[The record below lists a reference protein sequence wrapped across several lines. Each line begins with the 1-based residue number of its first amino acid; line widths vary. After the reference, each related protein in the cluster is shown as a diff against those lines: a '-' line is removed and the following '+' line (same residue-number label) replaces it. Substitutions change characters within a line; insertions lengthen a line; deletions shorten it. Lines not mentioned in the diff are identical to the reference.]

1 MRKVRRIRRE
11 GQATELIA
19 ADLEALPVDAA
30 TIDSK
35 VALIQALI
43 PLGLLH
49 VEASLHQEL
58 ELLTGPRYARH
69 GGQPGLVRYGRQPGS
84 VYLADQ
90 KLPVQVPRVRD
101 RGQNQ
106 EVPLATYQRLQMP
119 RGMDEGV
126 LRRILAGVSCREYAR
141 AAEAVPA
148 AFGLSASTMSR
159 RYIQASTRQLEAL
172 GARRLDGYELVA
184 VFVDGKTFAADTMV
198 IALGV
203 TMSGEKVVL
212 GFVQTGTE
220 NATVCTAFLRGLVAR
235 GLRLDD
241 GLLVVIDGGK
251 GLHAAV
257 QTAFGAAAAIQRCTW
272 HKRENV
278 VAYLPKGE
286 QAALRRQLQT
296 AYGQPTYTKAKAALL
311 RIYRA
316 LQQRNA
322 SAAASLLEGLEE
334 TLTLHRLGLA
344 AELGVSFKTTN
355 CIESVNALVEQRTAK
370 VDYWK
375 NSDQQQRWLATALLD
390 IEPRLRRVKGYHHLP
405 KLRRAL
411 RAHKHKA
418 EATARAQTTRG
429 ERKAA

>member
-11 GQATELIA
+11 GQVTELIA
-19 ADLEALPVDAA
+19 ADLDALPIDAA
-30 TIDSK
+30 TIDGK

-49 VEASLHQEL
+49 VEASLQQEL

-69 GGQPGLVRYGRQPGS
+69 GGQAGLVRHGRQPGS

-90 KLPVQVPRVRD
+90 KLPIQVPRVRD
-101 RGQNQ
+101 RAQNH
-106 EVPLATYQRLQMP
+106 EVPLATYQRLQVP
-119 RGMDEGV
+119 RGLDEGV

-141 AAEAVPA
+141 AAEAVPE

-159 RYIQASTRQLEAL
+159 RYIKASARHLAAL
-172 GARRLDGYELVA
+172 SARRLDGYELVA
-184 VFVDGKTFAADTMV
+184 LFLDGKTFAADTMV
-198 IALGV
+198 MALGV
-203 TMSGEKVVL
+203 TVRGEKVVL

-220 NATVCTAFLRGLVAR
+220 NATVCTAFLRDLVGR
-235 GLRLDD
+235 GLRTAD

-257 QTAFGAAAAIQRCTW
+257 ATAFGSAAVIQRCTW

-278 VAYLPKGE
+278 VAYLPKSE

-296 AYGQPTYTKAKAALL
+296 AYGQPTYKKAKAALG
-311 RIYRA
+311 RVYRA
-316 LQQRNA
+316 LKQRNA

-344 AELGVSFKTTN
+344 AELGTSFKTTN
-355 CIESVNALVEQRTAK
+355 CIESMNALVEQRTAK

-390 IEPRLRRVKGYHHLP
+390 IEPRLRRVKGYRHLP
-405 KLRRAL
+405 KLHRAL
-411 RAHKHKA
+411 RAHTQKA
-418 EATARAQTTRG
+418 ETTTRAATG